1 MEAQKQNF
9 FEETQDAVADYV
21 NSRLELAKLQTVEKS
36 ARLVALIF
44 TGFTMALVFFFV
56 LMFVSMMV
64 AYLIAEKTGS
74 TFAGFGIVTAF
85 YVVAFIVVILLRK
98 RYDKYISDLVVRIFF
113 DSTDDNETN
122 ENKN

>member
-9 FEETQDAVADYV
+9 FEETQDEVADYV
-21 NSRLELAKLQTVEKS
+21 NNRLELAKLQTVEKS

-74 TFAGFGIVTAF
+74 MFAGFGIVTAF
-85 YVVAFIVVILLRK
+85 YIVAFVVVILLRK